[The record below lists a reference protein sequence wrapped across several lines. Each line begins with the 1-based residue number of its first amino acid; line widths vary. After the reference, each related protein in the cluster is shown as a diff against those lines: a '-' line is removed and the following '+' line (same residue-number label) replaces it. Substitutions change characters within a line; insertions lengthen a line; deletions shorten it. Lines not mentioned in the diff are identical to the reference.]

1 MKYVK
6 FVIGLEI
13 IVSFIALS
21 GCGMLYGYRR
31 IQTFDETVYSKFI
44 SEIDDTALTI
54 QPLVSDYSTFRSYRF
69 ICEDSLWQ
77 NFYSGQ
83 PVQILYFMNNSL
95 VSYHVNC
102 MAKGM
107 FSNLNWNTENRFD
120 SFPPSSSLKP
130 PHIIPNNVFCLYD
143 INQKDKCV
151 VIVFWTTMFC
161 EVSKSAIETVKSNI
175 HRYGKCQ
182 DVVVY
187 LINTDYYYLEA
198 R

>member
-1 MKYVK
+1 MM
-6 FVIGLEI
+6 
-13 IVSFIALS
+13 SFIALT
-21 GCGMLYGYRR
+21 GCGMLYGYRSFKS
-31 IQTFDETVYSKFI
+31 FDETLYSKFI

-54 QPLVSDYSTFRSYRF
+54 QPLVSDFSTSRSYRT

-77 NFYSGQ
+77 HFYSGQ
-83 PVQILYFMNNSL
+83 PVQILYFMNDSL

-120 SFPPSSSLKP
+120 CFPPASALKP
-130 PHIIPNNVFCLYD
+130 PYIVPNNVFGLYD

-161 EVSKSAIETVKSNI
+161 KVSKSAVETVKSNI
-175 HRYGKCQ
+175 HRYRKSHE
-182 DVVVY
+182 VIVY
-187 LINTDYYYLEA
+187 LINTDNYYLEA